1 MRSSRILL
9 ILILCAT
16 FAYFWIDHLELRKK
30 FRSAAARCLK
40 LNLSA
45 LEKQEQIRKA
55 GEKRLMDLE
64 LFQRQNSYQLPR
76 TSAFSTT
83 NSSTICKGNDE
94 DRCLPKFLN
103 LETRMRVASR
113 YKLSAC
119 LIQKSLST
127 VISAVMCY
135 LTNETAF
142 ENAGR
147 TFRTEY
153 AKDQFCKKT
162 SEVNDVNKSLQLEAE
177 NSVAKN
183 WTLFAVVRDPIDR
196 FLSGYVDK
204 CIRLRKQTPNEMNI
218 FFRNPTRVRYCNNCY
233 ANMTCFILKEYE
245 RFRNQTKSG
254 KLRKTFEDR
263 HFAPQNWR
271 CAFNEHRYRFI
282 RASTTPNSTE
292 SFLTQLSEILRNQ
305 QVPRTSLEFIQKE
318 IRNGRTIQS
327 TVASKARRFYEER
340 LRSSPFLMEYIV
352 RLFWH
357 DFLLFDF
364 KVPEINFN

>member
-1 MRSSRILL
+1 MRSSRTLL
-9 ILILCAT
+9 ILVLCAT
-16 FAYFWIDHLELRKK
+16 FAYFWIDHLEIRKK
-30 FRSAAARCLK
+30 LRSAAARCLQ

-45 LEKQEQIRKA
+45 VEKQEQIREA

-64 LFQRQNSYQLPR
+64 LFQRQNSYPLPQ

-83 NSSTICKGNDE
+83 NSSTICKGDDE
-94 DRCLPKFLN
+94 HRCLPKFLN

-142 ENAGR
+142 EKADR

-153 AKDQFCKKT
+153 AKDQFCKKAN
-162 SEVNDVNKSLQLEAE
+162 EVNDVNKSMQLEAE
-177 NSVAKN
+177 NSIAKN
-183 WTLFAVVRDPIDR
+183 WMLLAVVRDPVDR

-204 CIRLRKQTPNEMNI
+204 CI
-218 FFRNPTRVRYCNNCY
+218 RNPTRVRYCNNCY

-245 RFRNQTKSG
+245 RFKNQTESG

-271 CAFNEHRYRFI
+271 CGFNEHRYHFI
-282 RASTTPNSTE
+282 RASTSPNSTD

-305 QVPRTSLEFIQKE
+305 QVPQTSLDFIQKE

-327 TVASKARRFYEER
+327 TVSSEARRFYEQR
-340 LRSSPFLMEYIV
+340 LRSSPFLMEYVV